1 MKKFAAIAVLMLVY
15 MNAAVFLA
23 ACIANKPFS
32 FGLIPNV
39 AIPILCAFA
48 ACAAGRRRLGQ
59 P

>member
-1 MKKFAAIAVLMLVY
+1 MKKFAMIAILMLVY

-23 ACIANKPFS
+23 ACIADKPFS

-39 AIPILCAFA
+39 VIPILCAFA

>member
-23 ACIANKPFS
+23 ACIANKPFC

-39 AIPILCAFA
+39 AVPLLCAFA
-48 ACAAGRRRLGQ
+48 ACAAGRRRQGQ